1 MAETELPPMFAEDLA
16 QMRAGD
22 VEGML
27 ANYHP
32 DVRILRLPNIVANG
46 KDEARAFLEDYVAL
60 KPTIVEV
67 ISIDQSDDIILYH
80 STINVGGNDLDLVG
94 TWVLRDGLIW
104 RQTAVIAP
112 AHAEAR

>member
-1 MAETELPPMFAEDLA
+1 
-16 QMRAGD
+16 MRSGD

-32 DVRILRLPNIVANG
+32 DVRIMRLPHTVANG
-46 KDEARAFLEDYVAL
+46 KTEARAFLEEYVAL
-60 KPTIVEV
+60 QPEIVEV

-80 STINVGGNDLDLVG
+80 STISIGGDEMDLVG

-112 AHAEAR
+112 AGAAAK